1 MPTVIGVRFRTSPKV
16 YFFGPGEHTGLAPD
30 DYVIVETTR
39 GQEAGIIAFGACE
52 VDADQIP
59 GTLKEIVRP
68 ATALDLTTMERYL
81 QREEHALEA
90 CREKVEASGLPMKMI
105 RADYSYDGSHL
116 TFYFTADK
124 RVDFRT
130 LVKEL
135 AREFRTR
142 IELRQVG
149 VRDEVKLIGGYGM
162 CGRQHC
168 CTSWLPEFRPISI
181 RMAKQQDLPLS
192 PMEISGVCGRLLCCL
207 SYENDYYAEAKRK
220 MPRVGHTV
228 QTPQG
233 EGRVTGVNVV
243 KETVNVQISAET
255 TVTIHMSELE
265 QGSQGQDQA
274 RDTRSRR
281 RSRT

>member
-16 YFFGPGEHTGLAPD
+16 YFFGPGEHTDLTPD

-39 GQEAGIIAFGACE
+39 GQEAGIVAFGACE
-52 VDADQIP
+52 VDAGLIP
-59 GTLKEIVRP
+59 GTLKDIVRA

-81 QREEHALEA
+81 QREERALEV
-90 CREKVEASGLPMKMI
+90 CMEKVEESGLPMKVI

-124 RVDFRT
+124 RVDFRA

-162 CGRQHC
+162 CGREHC

-181 RMAKQQDLPLS
+181 RMAKQQNLPLS

-207 SYENDYYAEAKRK
+207 SYENDYYGEAKRS
-220 MPRVGHTV
+220 MPRVGHTL

-233 EGRVTGVNVV
+233 EGKVTAVNVI
-243 KETVNVQISAET
+243 KETVTVQISAET
-255 TVTIHMSELE
+255 TITVKMSELE
-265 QGSQGQDQA
+265 QESQEQDQA
-274 RDTRSRR
+274 RDTSRRR
-281 RSRT
+281 RSRR

>member
-16 YFFGPGEHTGLAPD
+16 YFFGPGEHTGLMPD
-30 DYVIVETTR
+30 DYVIVETAR
-39 GQEAGIIAFGACE
+39 GQEAGIVAFGACE
-52 VDADQIP
+52 VDAGQIP
-59 GTLKEIVRP
+59 GTLKDIIRP

-81 QREEHALEA
+81 QREDHALEV
-90 CREKVEASGLPMKMI
+90 CREKVTESGLPMKVM

-124 RVDFRT
+124 RVD
-130 LVKEL
+130 
-135 AREFRTR
+135 
-142 IELRQVG
+142 LRQVG

-207 SYENDYYAEAKRK
+207 SYENDYYSEAKRS
-220 MPRVGHTV
+220 MPRVGHV
-228 QTPQG
+228 IQTPQG
-233 EGRVTGVNVV
+233 EGKVTSVNVI
-243 KETVNVQISAET
+243 KETVSVQITPET
-255 TVTIHMSELE
+255 TVTVKLSDLE
-265 QGSQGQDQA
+265 GQPQEQEQAQG
-274 RDTRSRR
+274 TRR
-281 RSRT
+281 RHRSKK